1 MLTTIASDI
10 SVLEIFLPLTT
21 GARVYITQ
29 KTKEKE
35 IIIIGAGM
43 IGAIKE

>member
-1 MLTTIASDI
+1 MLLDI

-21 GARVYITQ
+21 GARVYIAQ
-29 KTKEKE
+29 RTKENE